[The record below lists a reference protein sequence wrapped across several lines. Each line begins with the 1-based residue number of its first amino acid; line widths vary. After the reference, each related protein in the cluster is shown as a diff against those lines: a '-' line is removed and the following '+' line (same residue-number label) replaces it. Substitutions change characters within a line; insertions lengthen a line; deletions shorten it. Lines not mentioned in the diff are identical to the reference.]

1 MNLPVWYIAECR
13 IVVREGPTYTR
24 EAVAMASSV
33 SEGRRAIRE
42 QFARDFASKSIK
54 IEFLSIARENR
65 SL

>member
-1 MNLPVWYIAECR
+1 MSLPVWYIAEVR
-13 IVVREGPTYTR
+13 IVVRDGPTYTR

-33 SEGRRAIRE
+33 SEARRLIRE
-42 QFARDFASKSIK
+42 QFRAFASKPIK